1 MDLTPSLEA
10 LGPARVNLVLEA
22 LLSSDLRFKI
32 LLVSANRLGLVL
44 SAMRLKA
51 RRLLVGAMT
60 SQEDALPYLQEG
72 LPGILICSDRLE
84 GGDGYALAR
93 QARRLVPDIRIMML
107 LEAENPDVAQAVLA
121 NVDAI
126 ICGADIGDPSQPISR
141 GFLAMANRQSY
152 LSPTAK
158 AQLKQQAPA
167 NPTNPVNSIDSIKL
181 TGRQDEIL
189 SMLLNG
195 DTEVQIADRLGISLT
210 TVKDHTKVL
219 RSKFGVKSKV
229 QLVMRA
235 MRLATSR

>member
-32 LLVSANRLGLVL
+32 LLVTANRLGLMI

-51 RRLLVGAMT
+51 RRFLVGAMT

-72 LPGILICSDRLE
+72 LPGILICSDRLD
-84 GGDGYALAR
+84 GGDGYSLAR

-126 ICGADIGDPSQPISR
+126 ICVADIGDPSQPISR
-141 GFLAMANRQSY
+141 GFLAMANRQTY

-158 AQLKQQAPA
+158 DLLKQQTPA
-167 NPTNPVNSIDSIKL
+167 NPINSIKL
-181 TGRQDEIL
+181 TSRQDEIL
-189 SMLLNG
+189 SLLLNG
-195 DTEVQIADRLGISLT
+195 DTEVRIADRLGISLT

>member
-32 LLVSANRLGLVL
+32 LLVLANRLGLMI

-51 RRLLVGAMT
+51 RRFLVGAMT
-60 SQEDALPYLQEG
+60 SQEEALPYLQEG
-72 LPGILICSDRLE
+72 LPGILICSDRLD
-84 GGDGYALAR
+84 GGDGYSLAR

-141 GFLAMANRQSY
+141 GFLAMANRQTY

-158 AQLKQQAPA
+158 DLLKQQSKA
-167 NPTNPVNSIDSIKL
+167 NPINSTNSIKL

-189 SMLLNG
+189 SLLLNG
-195 DTEVQIADRLGISLT
+195 DTEVRIADRLGISLT